1 LKLKEKAL
9 QALRVTEEQLFLNN
23 LAMDLLEDQLSK
35 EEAAAKLLERVKDL
49 AGEVTGVIP

>member
-49 AGEVTGVIP
+49 AR

>member
-1 LKLKEKAL
+1 MKLKEKAL

-35 EEAAAKLLERVKDL
+35 EEAAAKLLERVKGL